1 MEQTN
6 QATAKDDVGDFA
18 ARFPVFD
25 GHNDLAWALREQV
38 RYDLDSRDIDRDQS
52 GLLHTD
58 LARLRQGGVGAQ
70 FWSVYVHPDLAG
82 DAAVTATL
90 EQIDCV
96 RSLLA
101 RYPDHLAAAETA
113 SEVEQAR
120 QQGRIASLMGAEGGH
135 SIAGSLG
142 ALRVLRSLGVR
153 YMTLTHNNNVAWAD
167 SATDR
172 PRANGLTRFG
182 EEVVREMNR
191 LGMLVD
197 LSHTSADTMR
207 HALRVS
213 RSPVIF
219 SHSSARAICDHP
231 RNVYDDVLR
240 TTADGGGV
248 IMATF
253 VPKFVLPEA
262 AEWTQAA
269 DANMRDHDLHPLDT
283 TPEAMEVHRRFER
296 DNPRPRATVSTVA
309 DHIEHIRD
317 VAGVDHVGVGGDFD
331 GTPFTTRGLDDVA
344 GYPKL
349 LAELADRDWSDAD
362 LAKLTWENPLR
373 VIREAETIA
382 DELLDTENFS
392 TATIEQLDG
401 AR

>member
-1 MEQTN
+1 
-6 QATAKDDVGDFA
+6 
-18 ARFPVFD
+18 
-25 GHNDLAWALREQV
+25 
-38 RYDLDSRDIDRDQS
+38 
-52 GLLHTD
+52 
-58 LARLRQGGVGAQ
+58 
-70 FWSVYVHPDLAG
+70 
-82 DAAVTATL
+82 
-90 EQIDCV
+90 
-96 RSLLA
+96 
-101 RYPDHLAAAETA
+101 
-113 SEVEQAR
+113 
-120 QQGRIASLMGAEGGH
+120 
-135 SIAGSLG
+135 
-142 ALRVLRSLGVR
+142 
-153 YMTLTHNNNVAWAD
+153 
-167 SATDR
+167 
-172 PRANGLTRFG
+172 
-182 EEVVREMNR
+182 
-191 LGMLVD
+191 
-197 LSHTSADTMR
+197 
-207 HALRVS
+207 
-213 RSPVIF
+213 
-219 SHSSARAICDHP
+219 
-231 RNVYDDVLR
+231 
-240 TTADGGGV
+240 
-248 IMATF
+248 MATF